1 MTNDPKQFAGFI
13 TITTF
18 TKLLFSITR
27 RLIYPFAPEFAR
39 GLNVDLSAITSII
52 AINQA
57 TSLLGPVGASFAD
70 KYGYRILMLFSLGL
84 LTIGTF
90 AVGLIPIYS
99 VLVIC
104 LFLAGLAKSIFDPSL
119 QAFIGN
125 FVPFEKRGQI
135 IGITEL
141 SWAGSTLVGIPLA
154 GIIIERFSWQMPFLI
169 IGGLSLICFFVIL
182 KVMPKDKKKT
192 RPSERKALAESKALA
207 EGKAQTETRT
217 RIMTNWKTIIKNRK
231 VLGILSFVFFMS
243 LANDNLFV
251 IYGAWLEQSYNLS
264 LAAIGFGTIFIG
276 LSEILGEGCTVFFSD
291 RIGLKKSIII
301 GGFLCTCAYFLLP
314 VLNMGL
320 AYVLAGLFLVFFTFE
335 FTIVTAMSL
344 STELVPELRASTMSA
359 FFAIA
364 GIGRVAGAFSGGII
378 WSQFGLLPI
387 CLISGFCTF
396 AAIISILIGF
406 YENKSDTITN
416 LIR

>member
-1 MTNDPKQFAGFI
+1 MTNHPKQFAGFI

-18 TKLLFSITR
+18 SKLLLNITR

-39 GLNVDLSAITSII
+39 GLNVELSTITSVI

-57 TSLLGPVGASFAD
+57 TSVLGPVGASFAD
-70 KYGYRILMLFSLGL
+70 KYGYRILMLFSLGM
-84 LTIGTF
+84 LTIGTL
-90 AVGLIPIYS
+90 AAGLIPMYS

-104 LFLAGLAKSIFDPSL
+104 LFLSGLAKSIFDPSL

-125 FVPFEKRGQI
+125 FVPFEKRGQV

-141 SWAGSTLVGIPLA
+141 AWAGSALVGIPLA
-154 GIIIERFSWQMPFLI
+154 GIVIERFSWQTPFLI
-169 IGGLSLICFFVIL
+169 IGGLSLVCFFIIL
-182 KVMPKDKKKT
+182 KIMPKDKKT
-192 RPSERKALAESKALA
+192 LIPSEAETPMIS
-207 EGKAQTETRT
+207 
-217 RIMTNWKTIIKNRK
+217 NWKTIIKDRK
-231 VLGILSFVFFMS
+231 VLGVLSFVFFMS

-264 LAAIGFGTIFIG
+264 LAAIGFGTVFIG
-276 LSEILGEGCTVFFSD
+276 LSEILGEACTVFFSD

-301 GGFLCTCAYFLLP
+301 GVSLCACAYFLLP
-314 VLNMGL
+314 VLNIGL
-320 AYVLAGLFLVFFTFE
+320 SYVLAGLFLVFFTFE
-335 FTIVTAMSL
+335 FAIVTSISL

-364 GIGRVAGAFSGGII
+364 GIGRVAGAFLGGII
-378 WSQFGLLPI
+378 WSNFGLSAI

-396 AAIISILIGF
+396 AALVSILFGF
-406 YENKSDTITN
+406 YQSKSNTY
-416 LIR
+416 

>member
-1 MTNDPKQFAGFI
+1 MTNNPKKFAEFI
-13 TITTF
+13 TVTTF
-18 TKLLFSITR
+18 SKFLFNITR

-39 GLNVDLSAITSII
+39 GLNVELSAITSVI

-57 TSLLGPVGASFAD
+57 TSLFGPVGASFAD
-70 KYGYRILMLFSLGL
+70 KYGYRILMLLSLGV

-90 AVGLIPIYS
+90 AVGLIPVYS

-119 QAFIGN
+119 QAFISN

-141 SWAGSTLVGIPLA
+141 AWAGSTLIGIPLA
-154 GIIIERFSWQMPFLI
+154 GVVIERFSWHTPFFI
-169 IGGLSLICFFVIL
+169 ISGFSLVCFFIIL
-182 KVMPKDKKKT
+182 KIMPKDKKNT
-192 RPSERKALAESKALA
+192 IPSED
-207 EGKAQTETRT
+207 RT
-217 RIMTNWKTIIKNRK
+217 PMMSNWKTIIKDRK
-231 VLGILSFVFFMS
+231 VLSILSFVFFMS

-264 LAAIGFGTIFIG
+264 LVAIGFGTILIG

-291 RIGLKKSIII
+291 RIGLKKSIVI
-301 GGFLCTCAYFLLP
+301 GVSLCTGAYFLLP
-314 VLNMGL
+314 VLDIGL
-320 AYVLAGLFLVFFTFE
+320 SYVLAGLFLVFFTFE
-335 FTIVTAMSL
+335 FTIVTSMSL

-359 FFAIA
+359 FFAVA
-364 GIGRVAGAFSGGII
+364 GIGRVAGAFLGGII
-378 WSQFGLLPI
+378 WSNFGLLPI

-396 AAIISILIGF
+396 AALISILIGF
-406 YENKSDTITN
+406 YQSKSRMITKF
-416 LIR
+416 

>member
-1 MTNDPKQFAGFI
+1 MTENPKQFTNFI
-13 TITTF
+13 SVTTF
-18 TKLLFSITR
+18 SKLLFNITR

-39 GLNVDLSAITSII
+39 GLNVDLSDITSVI

-57 TSLLGPVGASFAD
+57 TSILGPIGAGFAD

-99 VLVIC
+99 VFVIS
-104 LFLAGLAKSIFDPSL
+104 LFITGLAKSIFDPSL

-125 FVPFEKRGQI
+125 FVPFEKRGKI

-141 SWAGSTLVGIPLA
+141 AWAGSTLIGIPLS
-154 GIIIERFSWQMPFLI
+154 GIIIERFSWQTPFCI
-169 IGGLSLICFFVIL
+169 MGGFSLVCFFIIL
-182 KVMPKDKKKT
+182 KIMPKDKKSHGSPKT
-192 RPSERKALAESKALA
+192 RTLMVS
-207 EGKAQTETRT
+207 
-217 RIMTNWKTIIKNRK
+217 NWKTIIKERK

-243 LANDNLFV
+243 LGNDNLFV

-264 LAAIGFGTIFIG
+264 LTAIGFGTILIG

-301 GGFLCTCAYFLLP
+301 GVSFCTGAYFLLP
-314 VLNMGL
+314 FLNIGL
-320 AYVLAGLFLVFFTFE
+320 TYVLTGLFLVFFTFE
-335 FTIVTAMSL
+335 FAIVTCMSL
-344 STELVPELRASTMSA
+344 STELVPKLRASTMAA

-364 GIGRVAGAFSGGII
+364 GIGRVTGAFLGGII
-378 WSQFGLLPI
+378 WSNYGLLPI
-387 CLISGFCTF
+387 CLISGFTTF
-396 AAIISILIGF
+396 AALLSIVIGF
-406 YENKSDTITN
+406 HQSRQSLKKM
-416 LIR
+416 

>member
-1 MTNDPKQFAGFI
+1 MTNHPKKFAEFI

-18 TKLLFSITR
+18 SKLLFNITR

-39 GLNVDLSAITSII
+39 GLNVNLSAITSVI

-57 TSLLGPVGASFAD
+57 TSLFGPVGASFAD
-70 KYGYRILMLFSLGL
+70 KYGYRILMLFSLGI
-84 LTIGTF
+84 LTIGTL
-90 AVGLIPIYS
+90 AAGLIPVYS

-104 LFLAGLAKSIFDPSL
+104 LFLSGLAKSIFDPSL
-119 QAFIGN
+119 QAFIAH

-154 GIIIERFSWQMPFLI
+154 GITIERFSWQTPFLI
-169 IGGLSLICFFVIL
+169 IGGLSLVCFFIIL
-182 KVMPKDKKKT
+182 KIMPKDKKKAK
-192 RPSERKALAESKALA
+192 PS
-207 EGKAQTETRT
+207 ETRT
-217 RIMTNWKTIIKNRK
+217 QMMTNWKTIIKNRK

-251 IYGAWLEQSYNLS
+251 IYGAWLESSYGLS
-264 LAAIGFGTIFIG
+264 LAAIGFGTVLIG
-276 LSEILGEGCTVFFSD
+276 LSEVLGEGCTVFFSD

-301 GGFLCTCAYFLLP
+301 GVSLCACAYFLLP
-314 VLNMGL
+314 VLNIGL

-335 FTIVTAMSL
+335 FTIVTSMSL

-378 WSQFGLLPI
+378 WSKYGLLPI
-387 CLISGFCTF
+387 CLISGFCTV
-396 AAIISILIGF
+396 AALISILAGF
-406 YENKSDTITN
+406 YQNKSNTYKSNTY
-416 LIR
+416 

>member
-1 MTNDPKQFAGFI
+1 MTPHPKKFAGFI
-13 TITTF
+13 TVTTF
-18 TKLLFSITR
+18 TKLLFNITR
-27 RLIYPFAPEFAR
+27 RLLYPFAPAFAR
-39 GLNVDLSAITSII
+39 GLNVELSAITSII

-57 TSLLGPVGASFAD
+57 TALLGPVGASFAD
-70 KYGYRILMLFSLGL
+70 KYGYRILMLFSLGM
-84 LTIGTF
+84 LTIG
-90 AVGLIPIYS
+90 ALAAGLIPVYS

-141 SWAGSTLVGIPLA
+141 SWAGSTLFGIPLA
-154 GIIIERFSWQMPFLI
+154 GLVIERFSWQTPFLI
-169 IGGLSLICFFVIL
+169 IGGLSLVCFFIIL
-182 KVMPKDKKKT
+182 TIMPKDKNKAK
-192 RPSERKALAESKALA
+192 PSESKA
-207 EGKAQTETRT
+207 RM
-217 RIMTNWKTIIKNRK
+217 MTNWKIIIKNRK

-264 LAAIGFGTIFIG
+264 LAAIGFGTILIG
-276 LSEILGEGCTVFFSD
+276 LSEVLGEGCTVFFSD

-301 GGFLCTCAYFLLP
+301 GISLCMGAYFLLP
-314 VLNMGL
+314 ALDAGL
-320 AYVLAGLFLVFFTFE
+320 AYVLAGLFLVFLTFE
-335 FTIVTAMSL
+335 FTIVTSMSL
-344 STELVPELRASTMSA
+344 TTELVPELRASTMSA

-364 GIGRVAGAFSGGII
+364 GIGRVAGAFLGGII
-378 WSQFGLLPI
+378 WSNFGLLPI

-396 AAIISILIGF
+396 AALISILIGF
-406 YENKSDTITN
+406 YQNKSIMY
-416 LIR
+416 

>member
-1 MTNDPKQFAGFI
+1 MTSDPKKFAGFI

-18 TKLLFSITR
+18 TKLLFNITR

-39 GLNVDLSAITSII
+39 GLNVELSAITSII

-154 GIIIERFSWQMPFLI
+154 GIIIEQFSWQMPFLI
-169 IGGLSLICFFVIL
+169 IGGLSLICFFIIL
-182 KVMPKDKKKT
+182 KIMPKEKREIKPCENKT
-192 RPSERKALAESKALA
+192 
-207 EGKAQTETRT
+207 QTESRT
-217 RIMTNWKTIIKNRK
+217 QLITNWKTIIKNRK

-264 LAAIGFGTIFIG
+264 LAAIGFGTVFIG
-276 LSEILGEGCTVFFSD
+276 LSEVLGEGCTVFFSD

-301 GGFLCTCAYFLLP
+301 GGFLCTAAYFLLP
-314 VLNMGL
+314 VLNIGL

-335 FTIVTAMSL
+335 FTIVTSMSL

-396 AAIISILIGF
+396 AAIISILVGF
-406 YENKSDTITN
+406 YENKSDTITTF
-416 LIR
+416 

>member
-1 MTNDPKQFAGFI
+1 MTNNSKKFAEFI

-18 TKLLFSITR
+18 TKLLFNITR

-39 GLNVDLSAITSII
+39 GLNVELSAITSVI
-52 AINQA
+52 AVNQA

-70 KYGYRILMLFSLGL
+70 KYGYKILMLLSLGM

-104 LFLAGLAKSIFDPSL
+104 FFLAGLAKSIFDPSL

-141 SWAGSTLVGIPLA
+141 AWAGSTLIGIPIA
-154 GIIIERFSWQMPFLI
+154 GVVIERFSWQTPFFI
-169 IGGLSLICFFVIL
+169 IGGLCLVCFFIIL
-182 KVMPKDKKKT
+182 KIMPKDKKNT
-192 RPSERKALAESKALA
+192 IPP
-207 EGKAQTETRT
+207 ETRT
-217 RIMTNWKTIIKNRK
+217 SMKSNWKTIIKDRK

-251 IYGAWLEQSYNLS
+251 IYGAWLEQSYSLS
-264 LAAIGFGTIFIG
+264 LAAIGFGTVLIG
-276 LSEILGEGCTVFFSD
+276 LSEILGEGCTIFFSD

-301 GGFLCTCAYFLLP
+301 GVSLCTGAYFLLP
-314 VLNMGL
+314 VLDIGL
-320 AYVLAGLFLVFFTFE
+320 GYVLAGLFLVFFTFE
-335 FTIVTAMSL
+335 FTIVTSMSL

-378 WSQFGLLPI
+378 WSNFGLLPI
-387 CLISGFCTF
+387 CLISG
-396 AAIISILIGF
+396 
-406 YENKSDTITN
+406 
-416 LIR
+416 